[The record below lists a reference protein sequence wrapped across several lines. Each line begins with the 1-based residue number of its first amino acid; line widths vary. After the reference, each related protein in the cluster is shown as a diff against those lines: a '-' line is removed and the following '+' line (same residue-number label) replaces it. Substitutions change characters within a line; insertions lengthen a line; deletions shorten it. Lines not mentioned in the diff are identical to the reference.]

1 LGDLERNIWNH
12 RESNKS
18 FDIKSVFLWTK
29 ELVFA
34 VEYLHS
40 NNVVHRDIK
49 PGYSDF
55 CIMIKRFIL
64 SSSACNFIFQ
74 FNSYR
79 NILLT
84 KSGHLKLGDF
94 GISELVDS
102 LDSKFDTWT
111 GSECYKSP
119 EVESSKE
126 YNSKTD
132 IW

>member
-1 LGDLERNIWNH
+1 MSKRSNRLKIYNYLNFKLNINKLGDLERNIWNH

-55 CIMIKRFIL
+55 F
-64 SSSACNFIFQ
+64 
-74 FNSYR
+74 
-79 NILLT
+79 
-84 KSGHLKLGDF
+84 
-94 GISELVDS
+94 E
-102 LDSKFDTWT
+102 
-111 GSECYKSP
+111 
-119 EVESSKE
+119 
-126 YNSKTD
+126 
-132 IW
+132 